1 MSTIISLFKSTGAFA
16 ENKDIARD
24 IRLQTLLPALEH
36 GSEVVID
43 FANVTGATQSFIH
56 ALISAPFRKYGDK
69 TLDLIQFKNCNETI
83 KQIITI
89 VTEYMQEAE

>member
-1 MSTIISLFKSTGAFA
+1 MISVDIKDAVGTFA

-24 IRLQTLLPALEH
+24 IRVNTLMPALER
-36 GSEVVID
+36 GETIILD
-43 FANVTGATQSFIH
+43 FNGTKGATQSFVH
-56 ALISAPFRKYGDK
+56 SLISGAFRKYGEK
-69 TLDLIQFKNCNETI
+69 TLDLIQFKDCNETI